1 MKNDGFLL
9 LNVYALI
16 VLVILE
22 IIFLSKE
29 RQHKVEDNTYGSLLM
44 VSIVTIFFGLL
55 LGMSVDGSFV
65 YNKVNI
71 ILFNKA
77 YLIGLILTI
86 SIFTFYTFCISH
98 IQFKGFKKIVKLCIM
113 LCVINVFVIVVLPLN
128 VEIIN
133 DSIVTSGLAIT
144 YTYLIF
150 VCLYF
155 LLIILVLMDLK
166 NIKNKKYIPV
176 VLLIIEGIVIT
187 IIQIFNPSVNYI
199 INPSTV
205 LNCLVM
211 YFTIENPDVKML
223 NELIENRKII
233 ERSSEEKSIFLF
245 KMSQGIKEP
254 SKNIEKE
261 ITRYEEEK
269 NTKEKVDNIIQ
280 NIDRENGKINYLVND
295 VMGLTSFD
303 GSKIKK
309 VEGSYNIYSLLEDIK
324 IRAKGYKKNDIDYT
338 FTTVENIPKELIGDR
353 VAIKQ
358 VLMSLIINAFNNT
371 SKGYVHVDVN
381 SITKYDVC
389 RLVITIEDSGSG
401 IEINKIN
408 EILNQEEE
416 LTNEEYLKL
425 DKIDIDLPLSYKIIK
440 SLGGTMYI
448 RSEVGKG
455 TSITITLDQYI
466 IEDEDEKR
474 SKRIEEYIKDK
485 NSLGKI
491 LLVDDNEKEIS
502 KIKKYLN
509 KKGYDVSLVM
519 YGEEVIKR
527 IKDKEKYDYIMIDD
541 ELETMSGIS
550 LLKELNKEK
559 DKSKKIVILDK
570 DKLFIS
576 DHYIEDGFND
586 YVDRENL
593 IKELDRIFD
602 E

>member
-1 MKNDGFLL
+1 MISTAFSICSILFIIITACAYFSKKRIDLL
-9 LNVYALI
+9 ENKVY
-16 VLVILE
+16 
-22 IIFLSKE
+22 S
-29 RQHKVEDNTYGSLLM
+29 
-44 VSIVTIFFGLL
+44 GLL
-55 LGMSVDGSFV
+55 VVNLVGLIIDIGGYLVFKNPNVSNEIKIIISRVYLGYFFTWTF
-65 YNKVNI
+65 
-71 ILFNKA
+71 LFASYMYIVSHDKKKINKA
-77 YLIGLILTI
+77 NIKLFMTVFLITNYFII
-86 SIFTFYTFCISH
+86 SILPIDFYY
-98 IQFKGFKKIVKLCIM
+98 K
-113 LCVINVFVIVVLPLN
+113 N
-128 VEIIN
+128 
-133 DSIVTSGLAIT
+133 
-144 YTYLIF
+144 
-150 VCLYF
+150 
-155 LLIILVLMDLK
+155 LVA
-166 NIKNKKYIPV
+166 YSY
-176 VLLIIEGIVIT
+176 GIA
-187 IIQIFNPSVNYI
+187 VNYI
-199 INPSTV
+199 YILSFVLIVGIFILLVKNYKYIRKDEFIPLILFLTFGTVVLAIQKVNPQMNLLILCHS
-205 LNCLVM
+205 LVSELM

-261 ITRYEEEK
+261 ITRYEEGK

-550 LLKELNKEK
+550 LLKKLNKEK

-586 YVDRENL
+586 YIDRENL
-593 IKELDRIFD
+593 IKELDRLF
-602 E
+602 

>member
-1 MKNDGFLL
+1 MSTGIYFLIQAMLYMFLL
-9 LNVYALI
+9 GIVYFNKERLNSKENKIYARLVLI
-16 VLVILE
+16 AIIEVLLE
-22 IIFLSKE
+22 IILDIVGPLYVELSNISYFVARVYCLFLLIWITELFMYIVTVAFKMKDKE
-29 RQHKVEDNTYGSLLM
+29 NKLPGIRRLFVVITLVAGTLIFTLPIHFFYDNEIAYTYGATINIVYYFSFM
-44 VSIVTIFFGLL
+44 YSILGICCLVWNFNNIKDKRFFPLFMFLIIGGVCGYIQMKNPGLL
-55 LGMSVDGSFV
+55 LATSVHAF
-65 YNKVNI
+65 I
-71 ILFNKA
+71 
-77 YLIGLILTI
+77 
-86 SIFTFYTFCISH
+86 TF
-98 IQFKGFKKIVKLCIM
+98 L
-113 LCVINVFVIVVLPLN
+113 
-128 VEIIN
+128 
-133 DSIVTSGLAIT
+133 
-144 YTYLIF
+144 
-150 VCLYF
+150 
-155 LLIILVLMDLK
+155 
-166 NIKNKKYIPV
+166 
-176 VLLIIEGIVIT
+176 
-187 IIQIFNPSVNYI
+187 
-199 INPSTV
+199 
-205 LNCLVM
+205 M
-211 YFTIENPDVKML
+211 YFTIENPDMKMVE
-223 NELIENRKII
+223 ELVENRKII

-261 ITRYEEEK
+261 ITRYEEGK

-280 NIDRENGKINYLVND
+280 NIEKENGKINYLVND

-324 IRAKGYKKNDIDYT
+324 VRAKGYKKNDIDYT

-527 IKDKEKYDYIMIDD
+527 IKDKEKYDYIIIDD

-559 DKSKKIVILDK
+559 DNSKKIVILDK

-576 DHYIEDGFND
+576 DHYIEDGFNN
-586 YVDRENL
+586 YIDRENL
-593 IKELDRIFD
+593 IKELDRLF
-602 E
+602 

>member
-16 VLVILE
+16 ILVILE

-29 RQHKVEDNTYGSLLM
+29 RQHKVEDNTYGSLLI

-55 LGMSVDGSFV
+55 LGMSVDGSFI

-98 IQFKGFKKIVKLCIM
+98 IQFKDFKKIVKLCIM
-113 LCVINVFVIVVLPLN
+113 LCVINVFVIVVLPLD

-150 VCLYF
+150 GCLYF
-155 LLIILVLMDLK
+155 LLVILVLMDLK

-187 IIQIFNPSVNYI
+187 IIQIFNPSFNYI

-261 ITRYEEEK
+261 ITRYEEGK

-280 NIDRENGKINYLVND
+280 NIEKENGKINYLVND

-324 IRAKGYKKNDIDYT
+324 VRAKGYKKNDIDYT

-371 SKGYVHVDVN
+371 SSGYVHVDVN

-466 IEDEDEKR
+466 IEDENEKR

-527 IKDKEKYDYIMIDD
+527 IKDKEKYDYIIIDD

-559 DKSKKIVILDK
+559 YKSKKIVILNK

-586 YVDRENL
+586 YIDRGNL
-593 IKELDRIFD
+593 IKELDRLF
-602 E
+602 

>member
-261 ITRYEEEK
+261 ITRYEEGK

-371 SKGYVHVDVN
+371 NKGYVHVDVN
-381 SITKYDVC
+381 SITKYDIC

-586 YVDRENL
+586 YIDRENL
-593 IKELDRIFD
+593 IKELDRLF
-602 E
+602 

>member
-1 MKNDGFLL
+1 MNGVIFLNFCSL
-9 LNVYALI
+9 MYISLITWCFFLKPRIKTLETKIYSFMLIAAVFELIFGIFSWLFIINNVEAFYNILFGKMYIFSMMSWIILFCSYVISISKRTTDARNKKIIPSIKVLI
-16 VLVILE
+16 I
-22 IIFLSKE
+22 IIFL
-29 RQHKVEDNTYGSLLM
+29 L
-44 VSIVTIFFGLL
+44 
-55 LGMSVDGSFV
+55 
-65 YNKVNI
+65 
-71 ILFNKA
+71 
-77 YLIGLILTI
+77 
-86 SIFTFYTFCISH
+86 
-98 IQFKGFKKIVKLCIM
+98 
-113 LCVINVFVIVVLPLN
+113 VINSKLKFVTLDNGGVYSQGFLISVTYIVSSMCILIMTV
-128 VEIIN
+128 
-133 DSIVTSGLAIT
+133 SG
-144 YTYLIF
+144 
-150 VCLYF
+150 
-155 LLIILVLMDLK
+155 IL
-166 NIKNKKYIPV
+166 NIKSFNRKYIPLWLFIFLGTV
-176 VLLIIEGIVIT
+176 AMVIQYLRPELFLIVPFETFVTAI
-187 IIQIFNPSVNYI
+187 
-199 INPSTV
+199 
-205 LNCLVM
+205 M

-261 ITRYEEEK
+261 ITKYEEGK

-280 NIDRENGKINYLVND
+280 NIEKENGKINYLVND

-324 IRAKGYKKNDIDYT
+324 VRAKGYKKNDIDYT

-381 SITKYDVC
+381 SITKYDIC

-509 KKGYDVSLVM
+509 KKRYDVSLVM

-527 IKDKEKYDYIMIDD
+527 IKGKEKYDYIIIDD

-559 DKSKKIVILDK
+559 DNSKKIVILDK

-586 YVDRENL
+586 YIDRENL
-593 IKELDRIFD
+593 IKELDRLF
-602 E
+602 

>member
-16 VLVILE
+16 ILVILE

-29 RQHKVEDNTYGSLLM
+29 RQHKVEDNTYGSLLI

-55 LGMSVDGSFV
+55 LGMLVDGSFI

-98 IQFKGFKKIVKLCIM
+98 IQFKDFKKIVKLCIM
-113 LCVINVFVIVVLPLN
+113 LCVINVFVIVVLPLD

-150 VCLYF
+150 GCLYF
-155 LLIILVLMDLK
+155 LLVILVLMDLK

-187 IIQIFNPSVNYI
+187 IIQIFNPSFNYI

-261 ITRYEEEK
+261 ITKYEEGK

-280 NIDRENGKINYLVND
+280 NIEKENGKINYLVND

-324 IRAKGYKKNDIDYT
+324 VRAKGYKKNDIDYT

-466 IEDEDEKR
+466 IEGEDEKK

-527 IKDKEKYDYIMIDD
+527 IKVKEKYDYIIIDD

-559 DKSKKIVILDK
+559 YKSKKIVILNK

-586 YVDRENL
+586 YIDRENL
-593 IKELDRIFD
+593 IKELDRLF
-602 E
+602 

>member
-16 VLVILE
+16 ILVILE

-29 RQHKVEDNTYGSLLM
+29 RQHKVEDNTYGSLLI

-55 LGMSVDGSFV
+55 LGMSVDGSFI

-98 IQFKGFKKIVKLCIM
+98 IQFKDFKKIVKLCIM
-113 LCVINVFVIVVLPLN
+113 LCVINVFVIVVLPLD

-150 VCLYF
+150 GCLYF
-155 LLIILVLMDLK
+155 LLVILVLMDLK

-187 IIQIFNPSVNYI
+187 IIQIFNPSFNYI

-245 KMSQGIKEP
+245 KMSQGVKEP

-261 ITRYEEEK
+261 ITRYEEGK

-324 IRAKGYKKNDIDYT
+324 VRAKGYKKNDIDYT

-527 IKDKEKYDYIMIDD
+527 IKDKEKYDYIIIDD

-559 DKSKKIVILDK
+559 YKSKKIVILNK

-586 YVDRENL
+586 YIDRGNL
-593 IKELDRIFD
+593 IKELDRLF
-602 E
+602 

>member
-1 MKNDGFLL
+1 MEISISLISYGVLFLIFL
-9 LNVYALI
+9 SITYFSKERIRSKENKIYSFGII
-16 VLVILE
+16 VTIIGSLLE
-22 IIFLSKE
+22 IISSVMFYT
-29 RQHKVEDNTYGSLLM
+29 NNYNNSLFSFITRL
-44 VSIVTIFFGLL
+44 IFIYYLLWSNLL
-55 LGMSVDGSFV
+55 LFYYMITVSKNQNMTYKLIRKILVFNTIIFAFILTGPLKLIVHNNVMYPDGILV
-65 YNKVNI
+65 I
-71 ILFNKA
+71 IL
-77 YLIGLILTI
+77 YTIIGLIL
-86 SIFTFYTFCISH
+86 
-98 IQFKGFKKIVKLCIM
+98 
-113 LCVINVFVIVVLPLN
+113 
-128 VEIIN
+128 
-133 DSIVTSGLAIT
+133 
-144 YTYLIF
+144 
-150 VCLYF
+150 
-155 LLIILVLMDLK
+155 LVLFFILIL
-166 NIKNKKYIPV
+166 NITKIPRKKFFP
-176 VLLIIEGIVIT
+176 LLLLVILGVSAT
-187 IIQIFNPSVNYI
+187 IIQYNHNTILLTTPVI
-199 INPSTV
+199 IAITF
-205 LNCLVM
+205 VM

-261 ITRYEEEK
+261 ITRYEEGK
-269 NTKEKVDNIIQ
+269 NTKEKVNNIIQ

-586 YVDRENL
+586 YIDRENL
-593 IKELDRIFD
+593 IKELDRLF
-602 E
+602 

>member
-261 ITRYEEEK
+261 ITRYEEGK

-371 SKGYVHVDVN
+371 SSGYVHVDVN

-586 YVDRENL
+586 YIDRENL
-593 IKELDRIFD
+593 IKELDRLF
-602 E
+602 

>member
-1 MKNDGFLL
+1 MLIAAVFELIFGIFSWVFI
-9 LNVYALI
+9 LNNVESFYNTLFGKMYIFSMISWIILFCSYVISISKRTTDARNKKIIPSIKALI
-16 VLVILE
+16 I
-22 IIFLSKE
+22 IIFLLVMNSKL
-29 RQHKVEDNTYGSLLM
+29 KFVTLDNGGVYSQ
-44 VSIVTIFFGLL
+44 GLL
-55 LGMSVDGSFV
+55 ISVTYIVSSICILIMTVSGIL
-65 YNKVNI
+65 NI
-71 ILFNKA
+71 RNF
-77 YLIGLILTI
+77 
-86 SIFTFYTFCISH
+86 
-98 IQFKGFKKIVKLCIM
+98 
-113 LCVINVFVIVVLPLN
+113 
-128 VEIIN
+128 
-133 DSIVTSGLAIT
+133 
-144 YTYLIF
+144 
-150 VCLYF
+150 
-155 LLIILVLMDLK
+155 
-166 NIKNKKYIPV
+166 NKKYIPLWLFIFLGTV
-176 VLLIIEGIVIT
+176 AMVIQYLRPELFLIVPFETFVTAI
-187 IIQIFNPSVNYI
+187 
-199 INPSTV
+199 
-205 LNCLVM
+205 M

-261 ITRYEEEK
+261 ITRYEEGK

-280 NIDRENGKINYLVND
+280 NIDRENGKINYLLND

-381 SITKYDVC
+381 SITKYDIC

-416 LTNEEYLKL
+416 LTNEEYLKI

-586 YVDRENL
+586 YIDRENL
-593 IKELDRIFD
+593 IKELDRLF
-602 E
+602 

>member
-1 MKNDGFLL
+1 
-9 LNVYALI
+9 
-16 VLVILE
+16 
-22 IIFLSKE
+22 
-29 RQHKVEDNTYGSLLM
+29 
-44 VSIVTIFFGLL
+44 
-55 LGMSVDGSFV
+55 
-65 YNKVNI
+65 
-71 ILFNKA
+71 
-77 YLIGLILTI
+77 
-86 SIFTFYTFCISH
+86 
-98 IQFKGFKKIVKLCIM
+98 
-113 LCVINVFVIVVLPLN
+113 
-128 VEIIN
+128 
-133 DSIVTSGLAIT
+133 
-144 YTYLIF
+144 
-150 VCLYF
+150 
-155 LLIILVLMDLK
+155 
-166 NIKNKKYIPV
+166 
-176 VLLIIEGIVIT
+176 
-187 IIQIFNPSVNYI
+187 
-199 INPSTV
+199 
-205 LNCLVM
+205 
-211 YFTIENPDVKML
+211 
-223 NELIENRKII
+223 
-233 ERSSEEKSIFLF
+233 
-245 KMSQGIKEP
+245 
-254 SKNIEKE
+254 
-261 ITRYEEEK
+261 
-269 NTKEKVDNIIQ
+269 
-280 NIDRENGKINYLVND
+280 
-295 VMGLTSFD
+295 
-303 GSKIKK
+303 
-309 VEGSYNIYSLLEDIK
+309 
-324 IRAKGYKKNDIDYT
+324 
-338 FTTVENIPKELIGDR
+338 
-353 VAIKQ
+353 
-358 VLMSLIINAFNNT
+358 MSLIINAFNNT
-371 SKGYVHVDVN
+371 SSGYVHVDVN

-408 EILNQEEE
+408 EILNQEEA

-550 LLKELNKEK
+550 LLKKLNKEK

-586 YVDRENL
+586 YIDRENL
-593 IKELDRIFD
+593 IKELDRLF
-602 E
+602 

>member
-1 MKNDGFLL
+1 MSTGIYFLIQAMLYMFLL
-9 LNVYALI
+9 GVVYFNKERLNSKENKIYARLVLI
-16 VLVILE
+16 AIIEVLLE
-22 IIFLSKE
+22 IILDIVGPLYVELSNISYLVARVYCLFLLIWITELFMYIVTVAFIMKDKE
-29 RQHKVEDNTYGSLLM
+29 NKLPRIRRLFVLITLVAGTLIFTLPIHFFYDNEIAYTYGATINIVYYFSFM
-44 VSIVTIFFGLL
+44 YSILGICCLVWNFNNIKDKRFFPLFMFLIIGGVCGYIQMKNPGLL
-55 LGMSVDGSFV
+55 LATSVHAF
-65 YNKVNI
+65 I
-71 ILFNKA
+71 
-77 YLIGLILTI
+77 
-86 SIFTFYTFCISH
+86 TF
-98 IQFKGFKKIVKLCIM
+98 L
-113 LCVINVFVIVVLPLN
+113 
-128 VEIIN
+128 
-133 DSIVTSGLAIT
+133 
-144 YTYLIF
+144 
-150 VCLYF
+150 
-155 LLIILVLMDLK
+155 
-166 NIKNKKYIPV
+166 
-176 VLLIIEGIVIT
+176 
-187 IIQIFNPSVNYI
+187 
-199 INPSTV
+199 
-205 LNCLVM
+205 M

-261 ITRYEEEK
+261 ITRYEEGK

-371 SKGYVHVDVN
+371 SSGYVHVDVN

-586 YVDRENL
+586 YIDRENL
-593 IKELDRIFD
+593 IKELDRLF
-602 E
+602 

>member
-254 SKNIEKE
+254 SKNIAKE
-261 ITRYEEEK
+261 ITRYEEGK

-381 SITKYDVC
+381 SITKYDIC

-586 YVDRENL
+586 YIDRENL
-593 IKELDRIFD
+593 IKELDRLF
-602 E
+602 

>member
-1 MKNDGFLL
+1 MNLL
-9 LNVYALI
+9 LPSYSILI
-16 VLVILE
+16 ITLL
-22 IIFLSKE
+22 IIAFFSKE
-29 RQHKVEDNTYGSLLM
+29 RMKSDETSIYGQLLIISGFNIIFNLCGIMLGYTQGESSFLYLLNHFDLPLYFLWASLLFLYLLY
-44 VSIVTIFFGLL
+44 VCLAKVNLNLYLKIKKTIYLIDVIGVIITIFLPIKIVINKTAGFAIGACVNFVYAMSGVYLLLSIATAILLIKKNRLIKTLPVFMLLL
-55 LGMSVDGSFV
+55 LGVV
-65 YNKVNI
+65 
-71 ILFNKA
+71 A
-77 YLIGLILTI
+77 ATI
-86 SIFTFYTFCISH
+86 
-98 IQFKGFKKIVKLCIM
+98 QKIVPSLIIVPA
-113 LCVINVFVIVVLPLN
+113 VIVFV
-128 VEIIN
+128 E
-133 DSIVTSGLAIT
+133 
-144 YTYLIF
+144 
-150 VCLYF
+150 
-155 LLIILVLMDLK
+155 LL
-166 NIKNKKYIPV
+166 
-176 VLLIIEGIVIT
+176 
-187 IIQIFNPSVNYI
+187 
-199 INPSTV
+199 
-205 LNCLVM
+205 M
-211 YFTIENPDVKML
+211 YFTIENPDMKMVD
-223 NELIENRKII
+223 ELVENRKII

-474 SKRIEEYIKDK
+474 SKRIEEYIEDK

-586 YVDRENL
+586 YIDRENL
-593 IKELDRIFD
+593 IKELDRLF
-602 E
+602 